1 MTSVPQNKTE
11 FLCLDLISIFSS
23 SWTFSIESLI
33 CGIDSPVKI
42 DSFTTQFP
50 LINNKSHG
58 KVLWLLM
65 FIASVL
71 KNLSGSLWENGIS
84 LLRNYSS
91 VSLVSPSTGLI
102 LLAGYIITM
111 SPGNRSSEFILSH
124 LEFL

>member
-1 MTSVPQNKTE
+1 
-11 FLCLDLISIFSS
+11 
-23 SWTFSIESLI
+23 
-33 CGIDSPVKI
+33 
-42 DSFTTQFP
+42 
-50 LINNKSHG
+50 
-58 KVLWLLM
+58 M

-111 SPGNRSSEFILSH
+111 SPGNKSSEFILSH